1 MQMWPGFLNK
11 MGINTRIVFSF
22 LCLLAL
28 SACGSS
34 DGLPNVTVSLTS
46 SVPQAVV
53 DDVIT
58 LTWASTNATNCT
70 ASGAWSGSKAASGSE
85 AVTVTSAGAASYS
98 LSCRGEGEA
107 YSAAVSVDVLPTLI
121 LLPTD
126 ITALATNEDVAVSAS
141 IEGFTSNREPLTA
154 VTFSIFEAPELGSL
168 TVSESGLTYVPL
180 VDANGADTFV
190 ITASAE
196 GVEAQMP
203 FEIMIAA
210 VDDPPTL
217 ALSARGLA
225 LSGDLDLLFADP
237 NFEFTIA
244 VEDIDTPVDSL
255 TYAARINGAA
265 SSVEVTSGVAQVS
278 PYADFA
284 AGRSEL
290 SLTVS
295 DGTSEVTQA
304 IAFWGAETLS
314 QNPGRARVTQ
324 LFGNVR
330 SNSRQIDHYVVLDNL
345 TDADIKA
352 AVWEALAYFYD
363 NFFVQDDS
371 RRQALVNAFFNVI
384 VVDFPEGLN
393 DPFTVQTGC
402 NLSAPDAY
410 CMSDIVPQALE
421 FLDDLALYDDLTDV
435 RVAADIFSL
444 VTSVPG
450 EGVAVGRYNVQSMTS
465 PADTDDEAGP
475 NQLLLGLKHEMGHS
489 FGWLGDH
496 STEAFLAVN
505 GEGDSANDF
514 TPQLPTVDFL
524 YADITL
530 SDSVSEVKWQH
541 QYRDSNSIPG
551 WNTVDDTSNSAL
563 GYWQGCYFHDEHCFR
578 SSHNS
583 VMNGNFTSELE
594 RSAWL
599 TTRARSDAVDY
610 DAVGTEAQFL
620 RALQLQGSQDVTL
633 YLPSSGDDHLVLDHR
648 VMLPN
653 ELFAIDWFLDGELI
667 TDFTAAGI
675 DYRVGG
681 PSDTYV
687 GRLSLPRQ
695 AAGTTTHIAYR
706 IRDISESPAVT
717 VIDELNVFSDVYLG
731 RFSPEGGFYLCPEL
745 NTAWPGVSDTYCHAT
760 LEAYRSDGALVT
772 EAQSVDELLDAHDD
786 VTYFI
791 ERSGLGIHV
800 MIDWTYF

>member
-1 MQMWPGFLNK
+1 MWPGFLNK
-11 MGINTRIVFSF
+11 MGTNIRTVVSF
-22 LCLLAL
+22 CCLLAF
-28 SACGSS
+28 SGCGSS

-53 DDVIT
+53 DDSIT
-58 LTWASTNATNCT
+58 LTWASTNATTCT

-85 AVTVTSAGAASYS
+85 AVTVTSAGATSYS

-107 YSAAVSVDVLPTLI
+107 YSAAVSVDVLPKLVLSAVGVTTLT
-121 LLPTD
+121 TD
-126 ITALATNEDVAVSAS
+126 EDVAVSAP
-141 IEGFTSNREPLTA
+141 IEGFSSNREPLVP
-154 VTFSIFEAPELGSL
+154 VTFVVSEAPDLGSL
-168 TVSESGLTYVPL
+168 SVSEAGLTYEPVK
-180 VDANGADTFV
+180 DANGVDTFV
-190 ITASAE
+190 VTVSAE
-196 GVEAQMP
+196 GAEAHLP
-203 FEIMIAA
+203 FEVTIAP

-217 ALSARGLA
+217 VISTQGLA
-225 LSGDLDLLFADP
+225 LSDDLDLLFADP

-244 VEDIDTPVDSL
+244 VEDVDTPVDSL
-255 TYAARINGAA
+255 TYVARINGAT
-265 SSVEVTSGVAQVS
+265 SSVEVTSGTAQVS
-278 PYADFA
+278 SYADFV

-295 DGTSEVTQA
+295 DGTNDVTQA

-330 SNSRQIDHYVVLDNL
+330 SDSRQIDHYLVLDDL
-345 TDADIKA
+345 TDAAIKA
-352 AVWEALAYFYD
+352 SVWEALAYFYD
-363 NFFVQDDS
+363 DFFVQDDP
-371 RRQALVNAFFNVI
+371 RRQSLVNAFFNVMVI
-384 VVDFPEGLN
+384 DFPEGLD
-393 DPFTVQTGC
+393 DPFTVETGC
-402 NLSAPDAY
+402 NLSAPEAY
-410 CMSDIVPQALE
+410 CMSDIVPQVLE

-465 PADTDDEAGP
+465 AIDVEGEIGP

-505 GEGDSANDF
+505 AEGDLVNDF
-514 TPQLPTVDFL
+514 APQLPTVDFL

-551 WNTVDDTSNSAL
+551 WNTVDNTSNSAL

-583 VMNGNFTSELE
+583 VMNGDFTSESE

-599 TTRARSDAVDY
+599 TFRTRSDAVDY

-620 RALQLQGSQDVTL
+620 RAIQLQGSQDVTL
-633 YLPSSGDDHLVLDHR
+633 YLPSSAEDGLVLDHR
-648 VMLPN
+648 VILPAD
-653 ELFAIDWFLDGELI
+653 LFAIDWFLDGELI
-667 TDFTAAGI
+667 KDFAAAGI
-675 DYRVGG
+675 DYQEGS

-687 GRLSLPRQ
+687 ARLSLPRK
-695 AAGTTTHIAYR
+695 AAGSTTQIAYR
-706 IRDISESPAVT
+706 IRDLSESPAVKVT
-717 VIDELNVFSDVYLG
+717 DELNVFADVYLG
-731 RFSPEGGFYLCPEL
+731 RFSPEGGFYLCPET
-745 NTAWPGVSDTYCHAT
+745 NTAWPGVSETYCHST
-760 LEAYRSDGALVT
+760 VEAYRNDGSLVT
-772 EAQSVDELLDAHDD
+772 EAKSVDELLDAYDD

-791 ERSGLGIHV
+791 ERSGLGVQV

>member
-1 MQMWPGFLNK
+1 MKMWPGFLK
-11 MGINTRIVFSF
+11 KLGTSTRTVVSF
-22 LCLLAL
+22 CYLFAL
-28 SACGSS
+28 SGCGSS

-53 DDVIT
+53 DDSIT
-58 LTWASTNATNCT
+58 LTWASTNATTCT

-85 AVTVTSAGAASYS
+85 AVTVTSAGATSYS

-107 YSAAVSVDVLPTLI
+107 YSAVVSVDVLPRLVLSPAGVTPLV
-121 LLPTD
+121 TD
-126 ITALATNEDVAVSAS
+126 EDIAVSAP
-141 IEGFTSNREPLTA
+141 IEGFTSNREPLTP
-154 VTFSIFEAPELGSL
+154 VTFVVSEAPDLGSL
-168 TVSESGLTYVPL
+168 SVSEAGLTYEPVK
-180 VDANGADTFV
+180 DANGVDTFLV
-190 ITASAE
+190 TVLAE
-196 GVEAQMP
+196 DAEAQLP
-203 FEIMIAA
+203 FEVTIAA

-217 ALSARGLA
+217 VISTQGLA
-225 LSGDLDLLFADP
+225 LSDDLDLLVADP

-244 VEDIDTPVDSL
+244 VEDVDTPVDSM
-255 TYAARINGAA
+255 TYAARINGAT
-265 SSVEVTSGVAQVS
+265 SRVEVTSGTAQLS
-278 PYADFA
+278 PYADFV

-295 DGTSEVTQA
+295 DGTNDVTQA

-345 TDADIKA
+345 TDTDIKA

-363 NFFVQDDS
+363 NFFVQDDP
-371 RRQALVNAFFNVI
+371 RRQSLVNAFFNVMVI
-384 VVDFPEGLN
+384 DFPDGLD
-393 DPFTVQTGC
+393 DPFTVETGC

-465 PADTDDEAGP
+465 SVDVDEEIGP

-496 STEAFLAVN
+496 STEAFLAVD
-505 GEGDSANDF
+505 GGGDSVSDF
-514 TPQLPTVDFL
+514 APQLPTVDFL

-530 SDSVSEVKWQH
+530 SDSVAEVKWQH

-551 WNTVDDTSNSAL
+551 WNTIDDTSNSAL

-583 VMNGNFTSELE
+583 VMNGDFTSESE

-633 YLPSSGDDHLVLDHR
+633 YLPSSSEDGLVLDHR
-648 VMLPN
+648 VRVPE
-653 ELFAIDWFLDGELI
+653 ELFGIDWFLDGELV
-667 TDFTAAGI
+667 TDFATAGI
-675 DYRVGG
+675 EYQEGG

-687 GRLSLPRQ
+687 GRLSLPRK
-695 AAGTTTHIAYR
+695 AAGTTTQIAYR
-706 IRDISESPAVT
+706 IRDLSEFPAVRVT
-717 VIDELNVFSDVYLG
+717 DALNVFADVYLG
-731 RFSPEGGFYLCPEL
+731 RFSPEGGFFLCPET
-745 NTAWPGVSDTYCHAT
+745 NTAWPGVSDTYCHST
-760 LEAYRSDGALVT
+760 VEAYRHDGSLVT

-786 VTYFI
+786 VTHFI
-791 ERSGLGIHV
+791 ERSGLGVHV
-800 MIDWTYF
+800 MIDWTFF

>member
-1 MQMWPGFLNK
+1 MWPGFLNK
-11 MGINTRIVFSF
+11 MGTNIRTVVSF
-22 LCLLAL
+22 CCLLAF
-28 SACGSS
+28 SGCGSS

-53 DDVIT
+53 DDSIT
-58 LTWASTNATNCT
+58 LTWASTNATTCT

-85 AVTVTSAGAASYS
+85 AVTVTSAGATSYS

-107 YSAAVSVDVLPTLI
+107 YSAAVSVDVLPKLVLSAVGVTTLT
-121 LLPTD
+121 TD
-126 ITALATNEDVAVSAS
+126 EDVAVSAP
-141 IEGFTSNREPLTA
+141 IEGFSSNREPLVP
-154 VTFSIFEAPELGSL
+154 VTFVVSEAPDLGSL
-168 TVSESGLTYVPL
+168 SVSEAGLTYEPVK
-180 VDANGADTFV
+180 DANGVDTFV
-190 ITASAE
+190 VTVSAE
-196 GVEAQMP
+196 GAEAHLP
-203 FEIMIAA
+203 FEVTIAP

-217 ALSARGLA
+217 VISTQGLA
-225 LSGDLDLLFADP
+225 LSDDLDLLFADP

-244 VEDIDTPVDSL
+244 VEDVDTPVDSL
-255 TYAARINGAA
+255 TYVARINGAT
-265 SSVEVTSGVAQVS
+265 SSVEVTSGTAQVS
-278 PYADFA
+278 SYADFV

-295 DGTSEVTQA
+295 DGTNDVTQA

-330 SNSRQIDHYVVLDNL
+330 SDSRQIDHYLVLDDL
-345 TDADIKA
+345 TDAAIKA
-352 AVWEALAYFYD
+352 SVWEALAYFYD
-363 NFFVQDDS
+363 DFFVQDDP
-371 RRQALVNAFFNVI
+371 RRQALVNAFFNVMVI
-384 VVDFPEGLN
+384 DFPEGLD
-393 DPFTVQTGC
+393 DPFTVETGC
-402 NLSAPDAY
+402 NLSAPEAY
-410 CMSDIVPQALE
+410 CMSDIVPQVLE

-465 PADTDDEAGP
+465 AIDVEGEIGP

-505 GEGDSANDF
+505 AEGDLVNDF
-514 TPQLPTVDFL
+514 APQLPTVDFL

-551 WNTVDDTSNSAL
+551 WNTVDNTSNSAL

-583 VMNGNFTSELE
+583 VMNGDFTSESE

-599 TTRARSDAVDY
+599 TFRTRSDAVDY

-620 RALQLQGSQDVTL
+620 RAIQLQGSQDVTL
-633 YLPSSGDDHLVLDHR
+633 YLPSSAEDGLVLDHR
-648 VMLPN
+648 VILPAD
-653 ELFAIDWFLDGELI
+653 LFAIDWFLDGELI
-667 TDFTAAGI
+667 KDFAAAGI
-675 DYRVGG
+675 DYQEGS

-687 GRLSLPRQ
+687 ARLSLPRK
-695 AAGTTTHIAYR
+695 AAGSTTQIAYR
-706 IRDISESPAVT
+706 IRDLSESPAVNVT
-717 VIDELNVFSDVYLG
+717 DELNVFADVYLG
-731 RFSPEGGFYLCPEL
+731 RFSPEGGFYLCPET
-745 NTAWPGVSDTYCHAT
+745 NTAWPGVSETYCHST
-760 LEAYRSDGALVT
+760 VEAYRNDGSLVT
-772 EAQSVDELLDAHDD
+772 EAKSVDELLDAYDD

-791 ERSGLGIHV
+791 ERSGLGVQV